1 MFLKLTSYNPLQPY
15 PNIPL
20 VSEEFVK
27 KRTLTREEQLD
38 NSYQGYAV
46 IKMCRYSRK
55 LIPTRFGLRLE
66 LKFNLR
72 LFLLLLENSNS
83 KEVPKC
89 MGPCSGN
96 KTQTHKSQTMIL
108 NLTLFFSF
116 ILPQLQT

>member
-1 MFLKLTSYNPLQPY
+1 MGPTTHHMFLVLTAEHPL
-15 PNIPL
+15 
-20 VSEEFVK
+20 EEFVK

-55 LIPTRFGLRLE
+55 LIPARFGLRLE
-66 LKFNLR
+66 LKFKLR

-83 KEVPKC
+83 REVVPKC

-116 ILPQLQT
+116 ILSQLQT